1 MLRTT
6 VGQLMLNESLP
17 AEMQNYNR
25 KWDKKT
31 TKEVFQQ
38 LAEKHPE
45 KYREVAKRLMDIS
58 RDAVYSMGGFSFG
71 LDDLEPT
78 PSVLQSRA
86 RLRRRIKDI
95 MRNSQWSDEEQQ
107 SKIIEATANEK
118 DLLESEILKETT
130 AAGNPLA
137 ASVKSGARGNPSQL
151 KRLIGGDS
159 LYIDHRDD
167 VIPVAAMRSF
177 SEGVSPAEWFA
188 ASYGARKG
196 LVDTKF
202 ATQDAG
208 FFGKQLNQLAH
219 RLVITQEDDDD
230 TSQDVTR
237 GLPVDTDDTD
247 NEGALLAKAIR
258 GYSRNTVLTPKI
270 LQDLRQN
277 GVKRILV
284 RSPAVG
290 GPSAG
295 GVSARDVGYRERGGF
310 SPLGDSVGLA
320 AAQALSEKLTQ
331 GQLASKHNSGM
342 QSGSSKKLT
351 GFEALNQ
358 MIQAPKT
365 YKGGAAHAQRDGR
378 IGAITKAATGGHHI
392 RIGDKDHFVAPG
404 FDVKVKIGDVV
415 EAGDMLSDGLPNPA
429 EVVRHKGIGEGRR
442 YFTQAFTNAYR
453 DGGMAAHRRNVELIS
468 RGLID
473 HVEMLEETD
482 VNIPGDVVSYSQLE
496 KNWKPRDGYST
507 VKPKTALGQYLEKPV
522 LHYSVGTKIKNSML
536 KDFDDFGVSQLDVHK
551 EPPPFQP
558 LMVRAMSSSQH
569 DPDWMTRFLGSN
581 QKKSL
586 LSAAQRGGVSDT
598 QSTSFLPSLVEG
610 LNFGKTWTGG
620 PIKLRK

>member
-6 VGQLMLNESLP
+6 VGQLMLNEALP
-17 AEMQNYNR
+17 ADMQNYNR

-38 LAEKHPE
+38 LAEKHPDE
-45 KYREVAKRLMDIS
+45 YREAAKRLMDIS

-95 MRNSQWSDEEQQ
+95 MDNPRWSEQEQQ
-107 SKIIEATANEK
+107 DKIVEATANEK
-118 DLLESEILKETT
+118 ELLESEILKETT
-130 AAGNPLA
+130 VGGNPLA

-151 KRLIGGDS
+151 KRLISGDS
-159 LYIDHRDD
+159 LYVDHRDD
-167 VIPVAAMRSF
+167 VIPVAMMRSF

-208 FFGKQLNQLAH
+208 FFAKQLNQLAH
-219 RLVITQEDDDD
+219 RLVVTQEDDDAP
-230 TSQDVTR
+230 QDVAR

-247 NEGALLAKAIR
+247 NEGALLAKDIK

-284 RSPAVG
+284 RSPVVG
-290 GPSAG
+290 GPAVG

-331 GQLASKHNSGM
+331 GQLASKHKSGM
-342 QSGSSKKLT
+342 QGGSSKKIT

-358 MIQAPKT
+358 MIQSPKT

-378 IGAITKAATGGHHI
+378 IGAIDKSATGGYRI
-392 RIGDKDHFVAPG
+392 RIGDEDHFVAPG

-415 EAGDMLSDGLPNPA
+415 EAGDMLSDGLPNPG

-442 YFTQAFTNAYR
+442 YFTQSFTNAYR
-453 DGGMAAHRRNVELIS
+453 DSGMAAHRRNVELIS

-482 VNIPGDVVSYSQLE
+482 ANIPGDVVSYSQLE
-496 KNWKPRDGYST
+496 KSWKPRDGYST
-507 VKPKTALGQYLEKPV
+507 VKPKAALGQYLEKPV
-522 LHYSVGTKIKNSML
+522 LHYSVGTKIRNSML
-536 KDFDDFGVSQLDVHK
+536 KDFDDFDVKQLDVHK

-558 LMVRAMSSSQH
+558 LMVRAMSSAQH

-610 LNFGKTWTGG
+610 SNFGKTWSGG

>member
-1 MLRTT
+1 
-6 VGQLMLNESLP
+6 MLNQALP
-17 AEMQNYNR
+17 ADMQNYNR

-31 TKEVFQQ
+31 TKKVFQE
-38 LAEKHPE
+38 LAEKHPD
-45 KYREVAKRLMDIS
+45 KYREAAKRLMDIS

-78 PSVLQSRA
+78 PAVLQSRA
-86 RLRRRIKDI
+86 RIRRRIKDI
-95 MRNSQWSDEEQQ
+95 MDNPRWSDQEQQ
-107 SKIIEATANEK
+107 EKIVEATSAERE
-118 DLLESEILKETT
+118 LLEDEILKETT
-130 AAGNPLA
+130 LGGNPLA
-137 ASVKSGARGNPSQL
+137 AQVKSGSRGNSSQL

-159 LYIDHRDD
+159 LYADHRDD
-167 VIPVAAMRSF
+167 VIPMAVMRSF

-208 FFGKQLNQLAH
+208 FFAKQLNQLAH
-219 RLVITQEDDDD
+219 RLVVTKEDDD
-230 TSQDVTR
+230 TPQDVAR

-247 NEGALLAKAIR
+247 NEGALLAKDIE
-258 GYSRNTVLTPKI
+258 GYARNTVLTPKI
-270 LQDLRQN
+270 LQDLRQK
-277 GVKRILV
+277 GIKRILV

-290 GPSAG
+290 GPEVG
-295 GVSARDVGYRERGGF
+295 GVFARDVGYRERGGF

-331 GQLASKHNSGM
+331 GQLASKHKSGM
-342 QSGSSKKLT
+342 QTGAAKKIT

-358 MIQAPKT
+358 MIQSPKT
-365 YKGGAAHAQRDGR
+365 YKGGAAHANRDGR
-378 IGAITKAATGGHHI
+378 VGAVDKSATGGHRI
-392 RIGDKDHFVAPG
+392 RIGDEDHFIAPG
-404 FDVKVKIGDVV
+404 FDVNVKIGDVV

-442 YFTQAFTNAYR
+442 YFTQSFTKAYR
-453 DGGMAAHRRNVELIS
+453 DSGMAAHRRNVELIS

-473 HVEMLEETD
+473 HVELLEETD
-482 VNIPGDVVSYSQLE
+482 ANIPGDVVSYSQFE
-496 KNWKPRDGYST
+496 KNWKPREGYST
-507 VKPKTALGQYLEKPV
+507 VNPKAALGRYLEKPV
-522 LHYSVGTKIKNSML
+522 LHYSVGTKIRNSML
-536 KDFDDFGVSQLDVHK
+536 KDFDDFGIKQLDVHK

-558 LMVRAMSSSQH
+558 VMVRAISSAQH

-598 QSTSFLPSLVEG
+598 KSTSFLPALVEG
-610 LNFGKTWTGG
+610 QNFGKIWSGG